1 MGEMVK
7 IEDNAYY
14 IQRAV
19 WNPTG
24 ARDNLD
30 AFLRWDYMGA
40 AEFEFAA
47 LPRTVKLM
55 RSLHRMHPMT
65 IREIRHGEFNEHT
78 AFVVASETGGHLLA
92 ALVFRNE
99 LDGKRVR
106 RKEWTNLRER
116 YTDPN
121 HWDIQ
126 TDCWLNILP
135 STQGPR
141 KSKDPLYS
149 EETVHLFC
157 LDEDRWR
164 KPFRPFFM
172 SSRKEAAEAFLGRM
186 ENLK

>member
-1 MGEMVK
+1 MVEPRK
-7 IEDNAYY
+7 IEDNAIY
-14 IQRAV
+14 IQRAA

-30 AFLRWDYMGA
+30 AFLRWEYMGS
-40 AEFEFAA
+40 AEFEFNA
-47 LPRTVKLM
+47 LYYTIKMM

-65 IREIRHGEFNEHT
+65 IREIRHGESNEHT

-99 LDGKRVR
+99 LDGKQVR
-106 RKEWTNLRER
+106 RKEWTNLREH
-116 YTDPN
+116 YTEPN
-121 HWDIQ
+121 HYSQ

-141 KSKDPLYS
+141 KTKDPLYS
-149 EETVHLFC
+149 EETVQTFC

-164 KPFRPFFM
+164 KPFRPFFL

-186 ENLK
+186 KTK

>member
-1 MGEMVK
+1 MGETRK
-7 IEDNAYY
+7 IEDNAIY
-14 IQRAV
+14 IQRAT

-30 AFLRWDYMGA
+30 AFLRWEYMGA
-40 AEFEFAA
+40 AEFEFGA
-47 LPRTVKLM
+47 LPSTIKMM

-65 IREIRHGEFNEHT
+65 IREIRHGESNEHT

-99 LDGKRVR
+99 LDIKQVR
-106 RKEWTNLRER
+106 RKEWTYLREH

-121 HWDIQ
+121 HYSQ

-135 STQGPR
+135 STQGPQ

-149 EETVHLFC
+149 EETVQMVC
-157 LDEDRWR
+157 LDEDRWSR
-164 KPFRPFFM
+164 PFRPFFM

-186 ENLK
+186 GV

>member
-1 MGEMVK
+1 MGETVK
-7 IEDNAYY
+7 IEDNARY

-30 AFLRWDYMGA
+30 AFLRWKYMGS
-40 AEFEFAA
+40 AEFEFGA

-65 IREIRHGEFNEHT
+65 IREIRHGAINEHI

-92 ALVFRNE
+92 AFVFRNE

-106 RKEWTNLRER
+106 RKERTALREH

-121 HWDIQ
+121 HYGSNS
-126 TDCWLNILP
+126 DCWLNILP
-135 STQGPR
+135 STQGPDR
-141 KSKDPLYS
+141 TKDPLYS
-149 EETVHLFC
+149 EETVQTFC
-157 LDEDRWR
+157 LDEDRWH

-186 ENLK
+186 ET